1 MNAELF
7 IAKRIYRGD
16 KKNDKR
22 VSSPAIRIAIA
33 GIALGLAV
41 MIVAV
46 CIIVGF
52 KKEVRA
58 KVIGFGSHIQI
69 TAFESNASYEHT
81 PIAISDTLLA
91 QLNTNTAISHVQEFI
106 TKPGIIKTDDE
117 FMGVVLKG
125 VSEGYDWQFFQKNLL
140 EGNVI
145 EPGDTTSGNRAII
158 SRVIADKLLLKKGD
172 NFTCY
177 FVQDPVRARRFH
189 ITGIYETNFEDY
201 DKLYIITEKEVLAR
215 LNDWDDDMASGI
227 EVLVR
232 DYDKLDATAQEIFFA
247 MADHKDRLG
256 NAFYTRSIKD
266 INPMIFNW
274 LDLLDMN
281 VWVIVILMLVVSG
294 FTMISGLLII
304 ILERTN
310 MIGILKSMGAR
321 DFSIR
326 KVFLYLSAFLI
337 GQGMLW
343 GNVIALLFCFIQDR
357 WQLLKLDPSTYYLS
371 AVPVDLNPLYIILLN
386 VGTLIVSL
394 LMMIGPSYLV
404 AKSGRPNPFSS
415 NNLLRFFGVNEYICP
430 KVAEQ

>member
-7 IAKRIYRGD
+7 IAKRIYKGD

-22 VSSPAIRIAIA
+22 VSSPAIKIAIA
-33 GIALGLAV
+33 SIALGLAV

-58 KVIGFGSHIQI
+58 KVVGFGSHIQI
-69 TAFESNASYEHT
+69 TAFESSSSYEHS
-81 PIAISDTLLA
+81 PISFSDTLAAIL
-91 QLNTNTAISHVQEFI
+91 TANPNIRHFQEFI
-106 TKPGIIKTDDE
+106 TKPGIIKTDDN
-117 FMGVVLKG
+117 FLGVVLKG
-125 VSEGYDWQFFQKNLL
+125 VSEEYDWEFFRKNML
-140 EGNVI
+140 EGTILQTN
-145 EPGDTTSGNRAII
+145 DTSRVNQAII
-158 SRVIADKLLLKKGD
+158 SKNIADKLRLKIGD
-172 NFTCY
+172 SFTCY
-177 FVQDPVRARRFH
+177 FVQEPVRARRFQ
-189 ITGIYETNFEDY
+189 ISGIYSTNFEDY
-201 DKLYIITEKEVLAR
+201 DKLYVIVGSNVLSS
-215 LNDWDDDMASGI
+215 LNGWDSDMVSGI

-232 DYDKLDATAQEIFFA
+232 DYDNLDRVAQDLFFD
-247 MADHKDRLG
+247 MASYKDRLG
-256 NAFYTRSIKD
+256 NALYTRSIKD

-281 VWVIVILMLVVSG
+281 VWVIIILMLVVSG

-310 MIGILKSMGAR
+310 MIGMLKSMGAR

-343 GNVIALLFCFIQDR
+343 GNIIALIFCLIQEQF
-357 WQLLKLDPSTYYLS
+357 QLLTLDPATYYLS
-371 AVPVDLNPLYIILLN
+371 AVPIDLNPLYIILLN
-386 VGTLIVSL
+386 IGTLIVSL

-404 AKSGRPNPFSS
+404 ARITPAKSI
-415 NNLLRFFGVNEYICP
+415 RFE
-430 KVAEQ
+430 

>member
-1 MNAELF
+1 MF

-91 QLNTNTAISHVQEFI
+91 QLNTNPAISHVQEFI
-106 TKPGIIKTDDE
+106 TKPGIIKTDDD

-404 AKSGRPNPFSS
+404 AKIRPAKSIQF
-415 NNLLRFFGVNEYICP
+415 E
-430 KVAEQ
+430 

>member
-7 IAKRIYRGD
+7 IAKRIYKGD

-41 MIVAV
+41 MIIAV

-69 TAFESNASYEHT
+69 TAFESGASYEHT
-81 PIAISDTLLA
+81 PIAVSDTLLT
-91 QLNTNTAISHVQEFI
+91 QLNTNPAISHVQEFI
-106 TKPGIIKTDDE
+106 TKPGIIKTDDN

-125 VSEGYDWQFFQKNLL
+125 VSEEYDWQFFRKNLQ
-140 EGNVI
+140 EGSVF
-145 EPGDTTSGNRAII
+145 EPGDTISGNRAII
-158 SRVIADKLLLKKGD
+158 SREIANKLLLKTGD
-172 NFTCY
+172 SFTCY
-177 FVQDPVRARRFH
+177 FIQDPVRARRIH
-189 ITGIYETNFEDY
+189 ISGIYETNFEDY
-201 DKLYIITEKEVLAR
+201 DKLYIITEKKMLAR
-215 LNDWDDDMASGI
+215 LNGWDDDMASGL
-227 EVLVR
+227 EVLVK
-232 DYDKLDATAQEIFFA
+232 DYEKLDETAQEIFFV

-256 NAFYTRSIKD
+256 NTFYTRSIKD

-281 VWVIVILMLVVSG
+281 VWVIIILMLVVSG

-343 GNVIALLFCFIQDR
+343 GNVIALLFCFIQNR
-357 WQLLKLDPSTYYLS
+357 WQLLRLDPSTYYLS
-371 AVPVDLNPLYIILLN
+371 AVPVDMNPLYIILLN
-386 VGTLIVSL
+386 AGTLIVSL

-404 AKSGRPNPFSS
+404 ARIRPAKSIQF
-415 NNLLRFFGVNEYICP
+415 E
-430 KVAEQ
+430 

>member
-58 KVIGFGSHIQI
+58 KVIGFGSHIQVS
-69 TAFESNASYEHT
+69 AFESNASYEHT

-91 QLNTNTAISHVQEFI
+91 QLNANPAISHVQEFI
-106 TKPGIIKTDDE
+106 TKPGIIKTDDD

-125 VSEGYDWQFFQKNLL
+125 VSEGYDWQFFRKNLL
-140 EGNVI
+140 EGSVI
-145 EPGDTTSGNRAII
+145 ESGDTTSGNRAII
-158 SRVIADKLLLKKGD
+158 SRVIADKLRLKTGD

-177 FVQDPVRARRFH
+177 FVQEPVRARRFR

-201 DKLYIITEKEVLAR
+201 DKFYIITEKEVLAR

-227 EVLVR
+227 ELLVK
-232 DYDKLDATAQEIFFA
+232 DYDKLDATAQDIFFA
-247 MADHKDRLG
+247 MADHKDRHG

-371 AVPVDLNPLYIILLN
+371 AVPVDINPLYIILLN

-404 AKSGRPNPFSS
+404 AKIRPAKSIQF
-415 NNLLRFFGVNEYICP
+415 E
-430 KVAEQ
+430 

>member
-7 IAKRIYRGD
+7 IARRIYKGD

-22 VSSPAIRIAIA
+22 VSSPAIKIAIA

-58 KVIGFGSHIQI
+58 KVVGFGSHIQI
-69 TAFESNASYEHT
+69 TAFESNSSYEHT
-81 PIAISDTLLA
+81 PISFSDTLAGILSA
-91 QLNTNTAISHVQEFI
+91 NPNISHFQEFTI
-106 TKPGIIKTDDE
+106 KPAIIKTDDD

-125 VSEGYDWQFFQKNLL
+125 VTEKYDWDFFKKNLL
-140 EGNVI
+140 EGTVI
-145 EPGDTTSGNRAII
+145 QSTDTTTGNQAII
-158 SRVIADKLLLKKGD
+158 SKEIADKLRLKTGD

-177 FVQDPVRARRFH
+177 FVQEPVRARRFH
-189 ITGIYETNFEDY
+189 ISGIYRTNFEDY
-201 DKLYIITEKEVLAR
+201 DKLYVIVENEVLTS
-215 LNDWDDDMASGI
+215 LNGWDADMVSGI
-227 EVLVR
+227 EVVVK
-232 DYDKLDATAQEIFFA
+232 DYGKLDRVAQYLFFD
-247 MADHKDRLG
+247 MASYKDRFG
-256 NAFYTRSIKD
+256 NALYTRSIKD

-274 LDLLDMN
+274 LNLLDMN
-281 VWVIVILMLVVSG
+281 VWVIIILMLVVSG

-310 MIGILKSMGAR
+310 MIGMLKSMGAR

-343 GNVIALLFCFIQDR
+343 GNIIALAFCLIQDR
-357 WQLLKLDPSTYYLS
+357 FEILKLDPSTYYLS
-371 AVPVDLNPLYIILLN
+371 AVPIDLNPLYIILLN
-386 VGTLIVSL
+386 IGTLIVSL

-404 AKSGRPNPFSS
+404 ARITPAKSI
-415 NNLLRFFGVNEYICP
+415 RFE
-430 KVAEQ
+430 